1 MTQQARA
8 APSPAV
14 QINERAPIVLRQEI
28 EVLAAPGIVWEVLA
42 GIENWPTWNADVRS
56 ASLEG
61 ELAEGTSFRW
71 KAGPSTLKSKLVR
84 VAAPEQIAWTG
95 TSMGLNVIHVYDLE
109 PRDGKT
115 LVRTA
120 ESAEGIPARLFR
132 GPIKKRMDTA
142 LALGLGALK
151 SEAER
156 RAAA

>member
-1 MTQQARA
+1 MTQQALSD
-8 APSPAV
+8 PVPGV
-14 QINERAPIVLRQEI
+14 QVNENAPIILRHEI
-28 EVLAAPGIVWEVLA
+28 EVLAAPGIVWEVLSA
-42 GIENWPTWNADVRS
+42 IEGWPAWNAEVQS

-61 ELAEGTSFRW
+61 ELAEGASFRW

-84 VAAPEQIAWTG
+84 VVAPEQIAWTG

-109 PRDGKT
+109 SRDGKT

-142 LALGLGALK
+142 LEVGLDALK
-151 SEAER
+151 AEAER